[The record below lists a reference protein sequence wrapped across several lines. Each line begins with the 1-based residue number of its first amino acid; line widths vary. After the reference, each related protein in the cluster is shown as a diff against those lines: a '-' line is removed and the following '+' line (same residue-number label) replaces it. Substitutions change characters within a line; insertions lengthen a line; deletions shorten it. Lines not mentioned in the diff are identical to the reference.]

1 MQSQHPRTCKQA
13 AGVLHLINIIC
24 VPLCRRAQPAAL
36 HLLAR
41 LWARR
46 QASEVGRARSR
57 SRRVRGQTRCRG
69 TPRLKT
75 GRSQVWSRPGR
86 QRCRGRGCMRCR
98 AIPRF
103 ELGYALL
110 WGRPGRQRRRGRG
123 RGRGRGDLPGQQRH
137 RAGVA
142 PSGGASRARVAS
154 RARSVC
160 RACGRYARLH
170 ARARVEVGRPA
181 WRARC
186 APGKPHL

>member
-1 MQSQHPRTCKQA
+1 M
-13 AGVLHLINIIC
+13 
-24 VPLCRRAQPAAL
+24 
-36 HLLAR
+36 
-41 LWARR
+41 
-46 QASEVGRARSR
+46 
-57 SRRVRGQTRCRG
+57 RGQTRCRG
-69 TPRLKT
+69 IPRLIT

-103 ELGYALL
+103 EFGYAHLRS
-110 WGRPGRQRRRGRG
+110 RPGRQRRRGRG
-123 RGRGRGDLPGQQRH
+123 RGRGRGNLPGQQRH

-154 RARSVC
+154 RARSVR

-186 APGKPHL
+186 APSKIRLLGSVIGSGYRPPQIPCARIGQSYALQKPIRASRAFGRAVH